1 MNDFNKDLC
10 DEKHANEDRRISALE
25 NVIPRIFET
34 LDKYK
39 QRPTWVTT
47 TIISILSASTIGL
60 LVAIVGKIG
69 EHQ

>member
-1 MNDFNKDLC
+1 MADEQYNPELC
-10 DEKHANEDRRISALE
+10 KEKHANEDRRITALE
-25 NVIPRIFET
+25 SVIPRIFET

-60 LVAIVGKIG
+60 LVAIIEKR
-69 EHQ
+69 